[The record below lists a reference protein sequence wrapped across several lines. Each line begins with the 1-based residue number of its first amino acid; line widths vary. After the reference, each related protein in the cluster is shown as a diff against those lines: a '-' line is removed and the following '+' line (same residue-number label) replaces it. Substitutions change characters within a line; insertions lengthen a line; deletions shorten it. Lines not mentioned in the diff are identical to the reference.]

1 VVIVKRLTLGNQD
14 MNGCEPRVSSATPPH
29 LTTKNNHHKIAIHCV
44 LCDLKR
50 YMQKKGTLPW
60 KYSFCPCA
68 ACEVGFYVSTCTQV
82 FFPPPGH
89 KLFIEQ
95 TGLCNGAPPKSF
107 VSHYRHDNI
116 DCSLSLSD
124 YPSFCVL
131 NRRLCPLPKPLKRA
145 KIAEQHPIWSS
156 CLYHELRNKN
166 RRGCGRENKPRFGG
180 FHTAYRQM
188 YVSPCPSSFSPLLLL
203 LLPPA

>member
-1 VVIVKRLTLGNQD
+1 
-14 MNGCEPRVSSATPPH
+14 M
-29 LTTKNNHHKIAIHCV
+29 
-44 LCDLKR
+44 
-50 YMQKKGTLPW
+50 
-60 KYSFCPCA
+60 
-68 ACEVGFYVSTCTQV
+68 GFYVSTCTQV
-82 FFPPPGH
+82 FFLPPGH

-107 VSHYRHDNI
+107 VSHYRHDNV

-124 YPSFCVL
+124 CPSFCVL

-145 KIAEQHPIWSS
+145 KIAEQHPIRSS

-188 YVSPCPSSFSPLLLL
+188 YVFPCPSSFSPLLLL
-203 LLPPA
+203 LLPPALPRMTHSNFTSPAKDGMVYHSNYLLFLSRALYSLLGRHVIVQLDSFRFKASARLGHDVMVDVTRTSDKPR